1 MDDKP
6 KLLDQFWQQIRLKHY
21 SIHAVPVHCEW
32 PLLAGSSPSL
42 PDGSNPSAAI
52 VQSASDVQC
61 SRLLKT
67 TVTPDL
73 LAMTCRICLSHN
85 GMMQRP

>member
-32 PLLAGSSPSL
+32 PLLAVLCRSSLWRALVKSNENDWSAGIQL
-42 PDGSNPSAAI
+42 PGQWSCKWVVKSMQLGPLGLR
-52 VQSASDVQC
+52 DVFY
-61 SRLLKT
+61 
-67 TVTPDL
+67 
-73 LAMTCRICLSHN
+73 
-85 GMMQRP
+85 G